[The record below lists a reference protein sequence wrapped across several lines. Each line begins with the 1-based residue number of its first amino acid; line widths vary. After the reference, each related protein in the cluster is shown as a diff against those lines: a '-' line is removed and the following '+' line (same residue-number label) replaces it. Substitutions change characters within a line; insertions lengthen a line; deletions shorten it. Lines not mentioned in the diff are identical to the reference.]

1 VGGRN
6 LIENMKYISP
16 LILSLG
22 LLLVHIYSSACTSY
36 YTIRGENGRIWQTA
50 FQFSE
55 SRTLPR
61 TKILKK
67 HNIVQLSSRI
77 PCWSKTKPL
86 DEEKEIGS
94 KVNTN
99 TKICCGQKKI
109 CIRFSRAFQLHVVFQ
124 TDKGRLFDYHD
135 DEVLE
140 SFSFLDEALEK
151 YPHAELLKLTDIGVT
166 NDNTDFELI
175 LAGMGIIPS
184 IAMMTTSS
192 HNASD
197 KKDENISADS
207 HIESGFISDGK
218 GYESLKYLTSLVL
231 SGHKHQ
237 MSRFRE
243 NFMHMLENN
252 ISMRRFAAHTPE
264 SIRYNYENTIG
275 ILTRGKNYGISPME
289 VSNGASSNF
298 LPIGLGFTE
307 AGAKT
312 LIIDFPQLCL
322 YETHELEERIRLM
335 ISPFGLQKDHNGEY
349 HYQLESRHEDHVD
362 LFKKMRM
369 GFGAGLSIDQATK
382 AIRAVPQ
389 LLAIY
394 HEDARKPPALYFY
407 NTLQVPSN
415 SVDGARRELSTKY
428 LAGCTSS
435 DVFTFGYLHS
445 LGVEWNQ
452 IKLLL
457 DAFPTL
463 TFCDQEPGWE
473 LLDYGPVRSELKES
487 TLHFLRKRLQV
498 HNADLY
504 AMLKTHSRLS
514 TYNAQN
520 NILPT
525 MNALQSRLGL
535 SSRDL
540 RRIILRMPSLLGMN
554 VDRTNSMSTLDE
566 KIKFFKDEAQ
576 MNASELKGAILKQPS
591 ILQYSLEAS
600 LRPKIRFLVDDL
612 SIPETAIS
620 RIIYTA
626 PAILGLSLE
635 YNLRPTAAF
644 IIKRCG
650 ISSEQLGLIIISI
663 PSILSRSLIGK
674 IEPCISF
681 LSTGLML
688 GTNPVDLKALI
699 LNTPRILL
707 QSVELSLAPK
717 LQMISEA
724 IDDESKIE
732 GKFLSEIQLAKAV
745 ASILSTNPALL
756 VTTNS
761 ILHARLKKYQEQ
773 PYLSLEEALRPCKV
787 GRKRIFSIDIDR
799 KVPTQRPCS
808 PRKQRSVVE
817 TSCDGTAILNV
828 FSNVQEAAMEL
839 KVSAS
844 SVYAACG
851 KNRQLRGRTLKYSND
866 DSTDID
872 IFDNSKV
879 RRTEQIA
886 NEIKWTD
893 KVNVTR
899 LNLYDREIK
908 LPKVS
913 IIAFVSGGIHPSDNI
928 NDTRGRRRAG
938 GLALHFPQV
947 KLGRSNLVDKF
958 RLSTKQSFGMIMP
971 EETGGSNASEGVV
984 LVGFP
989 FLRPSRNRCDLYACH
1004 GAIKVVLQLLKQS
1017 ATEKDM
1023 QNIDV
1028 DVEICSDS
1036 SYVCN
1041 LLNDPQSVL
1050 RWGSA
1055 PTIEEFEFDGYCPQ
1069 NLANPDLLYPLAK
1082 TMRRIVT
1089 SDVADKRGTKLCL
1102 GKNINIIFRHSAN
1115 VLSDKI
1121 TDGYI
1126 TKLNS
1131 CAKKTA
1137 CWQFNKG

>member
-1 VGGRN
+1 
-6 LIENMKYISP
+6 
-16 LILSLG
+16 
-22 LLLVHIYSSACTSY
+22 
-36 YTIRGENGRIWQTA
+36 
-50 FQFSE
+50 
-55 SRTLPR
+55 
-61 TKILKK
+61 
-67 HNIVQLSSRI
+67 
-77 PCWSKTKPL
+77 
-86 DEEKEIGS
+86 
-94 KVNTN
+94 
-99 TKICCGQKKI
+99 
-109 CIRFSRAFQLHVVFQ
+109 
-124 TDKGRLFDYHD
+124 
-135 DEVLE
+135 
-140 SFSFLDEALEK
+140 
-151 YPHAELLKLTDIGVT
+151 
-166 NDNTDFELI
+166 
-175 LAGMGIIPS
+175 
-184 IAMMTTSS
+184 
-192 HNASD
+192 
-197 KKDENISADS
+197 
-207 HIESGFISDGK
+207 
-218 GYESLKYLTSLVL
+218 
-231 SGHKHQ
+231 
-237 MSRFRE
+237 
-243 NFMHMLENN
+243 
-252 ISMRRFAAHTPE
+252 
-264 SIRYNYENTIG
+264 
-275 ILTRGKNYGISPME
+275 
-289 VSNGASSNF
+289 
-298 LPIGLGFTE
+298 
-307 AGAKT
+307 
-312 LIIDFPQLCL
+312 
-322 YETHELEERIRLM
+322 
-335 ISPFGLQKDHNGEY
+335 
-349 HYQLESRHEDHVD
+349 
-362 LFKKMRM
+362 
-369 GFGAGLSIDQATK
+369 
-382 AIRAVPQ
+382 
-389 LLAIY
+389 
-394 HEDARKPPALYFY
+394 
-407 NTLQVPSN
+407 
-415 SVDGARRELSTKY
+415 
-428 LAGCTSS
+428 
-435 DVFTFGYLHS
+435 
-445 LGVEWNQ
+445 
-452 IKLLL
+452 
-457 DAFPTL
+457 
-463 TFCDQEPGWE
+463 
-473 LLDYGPVRSELKES
+473 
-487 TLHFLRKRLQV
+487 
-498 HNADLY
+498 
-504 AMLKTHSRLS
+504 
-514 TYNAQN
+514 
-520 NILPT
+520 
-525 MNALQSRLGL
+525 
-535 SSRDL
+535 
-540 RRIILRMPSLLGMN
+540 
-554 VDRTNSMSTLDE
+554 
-566 KIKFFKDEAQ
+566 

-938 GLALHFPQV
+938 MLYLRRYTLLTSLYCFDHDFQPLIRMRFISLDYYYLGGLALHFPQV